1 MNPLLIGPL
10 LEVGRSII
18 NKIWPDPA
26 QQAEAQMKLLQLQ
39 QQGEFKE
46 LEANLQL
53 MIAQIEV
60 NKAEAQSASTFR
72 GGWRPFIGWVC
83 GLGLGYQFL
92 IRPLANGAF
101 TYFGHGSPMPDL
113 DTSTLMALV
122 TGMLGFGGLRTFEK
136 FKGMA

>member
-10 LEVGRSII
+10 LEIGKSII
-18 NKIWPDPA
+18 SKVWPDPTA
-26 QQAEAQMKLLQLQ
+26 QAEAQLKLLQLQ
-39 QQGEFKE
+39 QAGEFKE

-53 MIAQIEV
+53 MLAQTDI
-60 NKAEAQSASTFR
+60 NKAEAQSASNFR

-92 IRPLANGAF
+92 IRPLANGVF
-101 TYFGHGSPMPDL
+101 TYYGHGTPMPDL

-136 FKGMA
+136 SKGMA